1 MGIQVVRVHQEILA
15 YLAGLANRVLLVAL
29 VDVFLVIVD
38 SLEQMVNQE
47 KMELMAD
54 QVHRGL
60 LEILLALRI
69 LPVQF
74 LLLT

>member
-1 MGIQVVRVHQEILA
+1 MHQEILA
-15 YLAGLANRVLLVAL
+15 YLAGLANQVLLVGL
-29 VDVFLVIVD
+29 VDVFLVVD

-60 LEILLALRI
+60 LEKLEIPLVLRI